1 VTANRQTRPAAIEA
15 GVEQQQ
21 TPISFNRRFVMKD
34 GGVRTWM
41 RLKDPDVVRP
51 AGPIDPDV
59 GLLLLRAAEGGQP
72 LAVLSNFA
80 LHLDTVGG
88 TLWSADYPYH
98 IEQTL
103 RKSLGRDVVSVFG
116 TGCCGDINHVDPSRE
131 GRNSTEFIGRSLA
144 ATVEKGLTRLG
155 AVKEP
160 TLCVRRAIVP
170 VPLQDVNAEQVS
182 RARPVLL
189 DARAGKKVDFF
200 EHVAAYKA
208 ILLDQLR
215 HKEPHAK
222 TSDFITWGLSHTWSG
237 VGDRLPVEVHVIA
250 LGDELA
256 IVSLPGEVFVDLG
269 LAIKRASPFRT
280 TLVVELSSCDETLY
294 VPTRVAHAGG
304 SYEVLNS
311 ALKPGSGEMLAE
323 AAVRLLR
330 EAAAACIPAK
340 KSQ

>member
-1 VTANRQTRPAAIEA
+1 
-15 GVEQQQ
+15 
-21 TPISFNRRFVMKD
+21 
-34 GGVRTWM
+34 M
-41 RLKDPDVVRP
+41 RLKDANVVRP
-51 AGPIDPDV
+51 AGPVDPDV
-59 GLLLLRAAEGGQP
+59 GLILLRAAEGGQP

-88 TLWSADYPYH
+88 TLWSADYPFY
-98 IEQTL
+98 IEQAL

-144 ATVEKGLTRLG
+144 VTVEKGLTRLG

-222 TSDFITWGLSHTWSG
+222 TSDFVSWGLSHTWSG

-256 IVSLPGEVFVDLG
+256 IVCLPGEVFVDLG

-280 TLVVELSSCDETLY
+280 TLVVELSCCDETLY